1 MKKNQEKQDEAA
13 EKLVNDFIRR
23 CNVADSILRYSFRLD
38 MPDVRKMPKQ
48 ENLVDWVGKSAYELF
63 DPLVEDRPSMAF
75 GVICSGSLNY
85 FDGRLEFFKKNAVVY
100 FYCQLREL
108 IGKGNPISAY
118 DAVEYTYFE
127 SDKNNVKDGVIAG
140 MDYLIQNKVYNFQP
154 GKIIINKN
162 GEDNG
167 SLSIDTKKK
176 NKKSSG
182 NHALNTSIQGI
193 NKKLE
198 LMPYFNGFFVEGPS
212 EFREGEREV
221 KGLKLSDLDVAAV
234 FRRKSKSLEK
244 ISIIKEVQETHNKA
258 ESGQSNDQIAKKV
271 IVGIVET
278 YKDLIELRK
287 EDKLTSAD
295 RLYIRIS
302 VEQALG
308 VQLVMRLWNNVVKVY
323 NTMGTAFFDRE
334 SVTRLDKIFKCNN
347 ILNRAELV
355 DIAFEALNAIKK
367 GKDVTT
373 WKEVISNDIYG
384 NLVTTAQR
392 ADDVQK
398 WKNIYEEGVAFFS
411 EWCIPLYNTCFCVLL
426 YSAVKNETKDS
437 AEILKKMFAYLS
449 SYINENQI
457 EFESGISEDTLLEL
471 KKIKRRPEI
480 IRALSDYIIGML
492 DQPETMEAPITLFE
506 LDKMIPKKANGDYLK
521 YMKLQFIERNK
532 LVIGWSPE
540 KS

>member
-1 MKKNQEKQDEAA
+1 M
-13 EKLVNDFIRR
+13 
-23 CNVADSILRYSFRLD
+23 
-38 MPDVRKMPKQ
+38 
-48 ENLVDWVGKSAYELF
+48 
-63 DPLVEDRPSMAF
+63 
-75 GVICSGSLNY
+75 
-85 FDGRLEFFKKNAVVY
+85 
-100 FYCQLREL
+100 
-108 IGKGNPISAY
+108 
-118 DAVEYTYFE
+118 
-127 SDKNNVKDGVIAG
+127 
-140 MDYLIQNKVYNFQP
+140 IQNKVYNFQP

-244 ISIIKEVQETHNKA
+244 ISIIKEAQETHNKA

-295 RLYIRIS
+295 RLYIRIR

-334 SVTRLDKIFKCNN
+334 SVTRLDNIFKCNN

-367 GKDVTT
+367 GKDITT

-392 ADDVQK
+392 EDDVQK

>member
-38 MPDVRKMPKQ
+38 
-48 ENLVDWVGKSAYELF
+48 
-63 DPLVEDRPSMAF
+63 
-75 GVICSGSLNY
+75 
-85 FDGRLEFFKKNAVVY
+85 
-100 FYCQLREL
+100 
-108 IGKGNPISAY
+108 
-118 DAVEYTYFE
+118 
-127 SDKNNVKDGVIAG
+127 
-140 MDYLIQNKVYNFQP
+140 
-154 GKIIINKN
+154 
-162 GEDNG
+162 
-167 SLSIDTKKK
+167 IDTKKK

-392 ADDVQK
+392 EDDVQK

>member
-1 MKKNQEKQDEAA
+1 M
-13 EKLVNDFIRR
+13 
-23 CNVADSILRYSFRLD
+23 
-38 MPDVRKMPKQ
+38 
-48 ENLVDWVGKSAYELF
+48 
-63 DPLVEDRPSMAF
+63 
-75 GVICSGSLNY
+75 
-85 FDGRLEFFKKNAVVY
+85 
-100 FYCQLREL
+100 
-108 IGKGNPISAY
+108 
-118 DAVEYTYFE
+118 
-127 SDKNNVKDGVIAG
+127 
-140 MDYLIQNKVYNFQP
+140 IQNKVYNFQP

-182 NHALNTSIQGI
+182 NHALNTSVQGI

-221 KGLKLSDLDVAAV
+221 KGLKLSDLDVAAA

-295 RLYIRIS
+295 RLYIRIR

-392 ADDVQK
+392 EDDVQK

>member
-1 MKKNQEKQDEAA
+1 M
-13 EKLVNDFIRR
+13 
-23 CNVADSILRYSFRLD
+23 
-38 MPDVRKMPKQ
+38 
-48 ENLVDWVGKSAYELF
+48 
-63 DPLVEDRPSMAF
+63 
-75 GVICSGSLNY
+75 
-85 FDGRLEFFKKNAVVY
+85 
-100 FYCQLREL
+100 REL

-392 ADDVQK
+392 EDDVQK

>member
-1 MKKNQEKQDEAA
+1 MKRNQEKQDEAA
-13 EKLVNDFIRR
+13 KKLVDGFIRR

-63 DPLVEDRPSMAF
+63 DPLVGDRPSRAF
-75 GVICSGSLNY
+75 GVICSGSLNH
-85 FDGRLEFFKKNAVVY
+85 FDGRLGFFKKNAVVY
-100 FYCQLREL
+100 LYCQLREL

-127 SDKNNVKDGVIAG
+127 SDKKNIKDGVITG
-140 MDYLIQNKVYNFQP
+140 MDYLIQNKIYSFQP

-162 GEDNG
+162 GEDNC
-167 SLSIDTKKK
+167 SLSTDSE

-182 NHALNTSIQGI
+182 NHALNTSIQRL
-193 NKKLE
+193 NKKLK

-212 EFREGEREV
+212 EFREDEGEI

-234 FRRKSKSLEK
+234 FRRKSKSFEK
-244 ISIIKEVQETHNKA
+244 INIIKEVQETHNKA

-295 RLYIRIS
+295 RLYIRIR
-302 VEQALG
+302 VEQVLG

-323 NTMGTAFFDRE
+323 NTMGTAFFDKE
-334 SVTRLDKIFKCNN
+334 SVTRLEKIFKCNN

-355 DIAFEALNAIKK
+355 DMAFETLKEMKEGNPA
-367 GKDVTT
+367 TT
-373 WKEVISNDIYG
+373 WKENISNAVDGNWGATDRREDI
-384 NLVTTAQR
+384 
-392 ADDVQK
+392 VQT
-398 WKNIYEEGVAFFS
+398 WKYAYEEGADFFS

-449 SYINENQI
+449 SYINENEI

-471 KKIKRRPEI
+471 KKIKRRPEM
-480 IRALSDYIIGML
+480 IRALSEYIIGML

-506 LDKMIPKKANGDYLK
+506 LDKMIPKKVDGDYLN
-521 YMKLQFIERNK
+521 YMKLLFIERNQP
-532 LVIGWSPE
+532 VIGWSPN
-540 KS
+540 KN

>member
-1 MKKNQEKQDEAA
+1 MRRNQEKQDEAA
-13 EKLVNDFIRR
+13 KKLVDGFIRR

-63 DPLVEDRPSMAF
+63 DPLVGDRPSRAF
-75 GVICSGSLNY
+75 GVICSGSLNH
-85 FDGRLEFFKKNAVVY
+85 FDGRLGFFKKNAVVY
-100 FYCQLREL
+100 LYCQLREL

-127 SDKNNVKDGVIAG
+127 SDKKNIKDGVITG
-140 MDYLIQNKVYNFQP
+140 MDYLIQNKIYSFQP

-162 GEDNG
+162 GEDNC
-167 SLSIDTKKK
+167 SLSTDSE

-182 NHALNTSIQGI
+182 NHALNTSVQRI

-212 EFREGEREV
+212 EFREDEGEI

-244 ISIIKEVQETHNKA
+244 ISIIKEVQEKRNKA
-258 ESGQSNDQIAKKV
+258 EGEQSNDQIAKKV

-295 RLYIRIS
+295 RLYIRIR

-323 NTMGTAFFDRE
+323 NTMGTAFFDKE
-334 SVTRLDKIFKCNN
+334 SVTRLEKIFKCNN

-355 DIAFEALNAIKK
+355 DMAFETLKEMKEGNPA
-367 GKDVTT
+367 TT
-373 WKEVISNDIYG
+373 WKENISNAVDGNWGTTDRREDI
-384 NLVTTAQR
+384 
-392 ADDVQK
+392 VQT
-398 WKNIYEEGVAFFS
+398 WKYAYEEGADFFS

-449 SYINENQI
+449 SNINENEI

-471 KKIKRRPEI
+471 KKIKRRPEM
-480 IRALSDYIIGML
+480 IRALSEYIIGML

-506 LDKMIPKKANGDYLK
+506 LDKMIPKKVDGDYLN
-521 YMKLQFIERNK
+521 YMKLLFIERNQP
-532 LVIGWSPE
+532 VIGWSPN
-540 KS
+540 KN

>member
-1 MKKNQEKQDEAA
+1 M
-13 EKLVNDFIRR
+13 
-23 CNVADSILRYSFRLD
+23 
-38 MPDVRKMPKQ
+38 
-48 ENLVDWVGKSAYELF
+48 
-63 DPLVEDRPSMAF
+63 
-75 GVICSGSLNY
+75 
-85 FDGRLEFFKKNAVVY
+85 
-100 FYCQLREL
+100 
-108 IGKGNPISAY
+108 
-118 DAVEYTYFE
+118 
-127 SDKNNVKDGVIAG
+127 
-140 MDYLIQNKVYNFQP
+140 IQNKVYNFQP

-392 ADDVQK
+392 EDDVQK

>member
-1 MKKNQEKQDEAA
+1 M
-13 EKLVNDFIRR
+13 NDFIRR

-221 KGLKLSDLDVAAV
+221 KGLKLSDLDVAAA

-295 RLYIRIS
+295 RLYIRIR

-323 NTMGTAFFDRE
+323 NTMGTAFLR
-334 SVTRLDKIFKCNN
+334 
-347 ILNRAELV
+347 
-355 DIAFEALNAIKK
+355 
-367 GKDVTT
+367 
-373 WKEVISNDIYG
+373 
-384 NLVTTAQR
+384 
-392 ADDVQK
+392 
-398 WKNIYEEGVAFFS
+398 
-411 EWCIPLYNTCFCVLL
+411 
-426 YSAVKNETKDS
+426 
-437 AEILKKMFAYLS
+437 
-449 SYINENQI
+449 
-457 EFESGISEDTLLEL
+457 
-471 KKIKRRPEI
+471 
-480 IRALSDYIIGML
+480 
-492 DQPETMEAPITLFE
+492 
-506 LDKMIPKKANGDYLK
+506 
-521 YMKLQFIERNK
+521 
-532 LVIGWSPE
+532 
-540 KS
+540 

>member
-1 MKKNQEKQDEAA
+1 MKRNQEKQDEAA
-13 EKLVNDFIRR
+13 KKLVDGFIRR

-63 DPLVEDRPSMAF
+63 DPLVGDRPSRAF
-75 GVICSGSLNY
+75 GVICSGSLNH
-85 FDGRLEFFKKNAVVY
+85 FDGRLGFFKKNAVVY
-100 FYCQLREL
+100 LYCQLREL

-127 SDKNNVKDGVIAG
+127 SDKKNIKDGVITG
-140 MDYLIQNKVYNFQP
+140 MDYLIQNKIYSFQP

-162 GEDNG
+162 GEDNC
-167 SLSIDTKKK
+167 SLSTDSE

-182 NHALNTSIQGI
+182 NHALNTSIQRI

-212 EFREGEREV
+212 EFREDEGEI

-244 ISIIKEVQETHNKA
+244 ISIIKEVQEKRNKA
-258 ESGQSNDQIAKKV
+258 EGEQSNDQIAKKV

-295 RLYIRIS
+295 RLYIRIR

-323 NTMGTAFFDRE
+323 NTMGTAFFDKE
-334 SVTRLDKIFKCNN
+334 SVTRLEKIFKCNN

-355 DIAFEALNAIKK
+355 DMAFETLKEMKEGNPA
-367 GKDVTT
+367 TT
-373 WKEVISNDIYG
+373 WKENISNAVDGNWGTTDRREDI
-384 NLVTTAQR
+384 
-392 ADDVQK
+392 VQT
-398 WKNIYEEGVAFFS
+398 WKYAYEEGADFFS

-426 YSAVKNETKDS
+426 YSAVKNGTKDS

-449 SYINENQI
+449 SYINENEI

-471 KKIKRRPEI
+471 KKIKRRPEM
-480 IRALSDYIIGML
+480 IRALSEYIIGML

-506 LDKMIPKKANGDYLK
+506 LDKMIPKKVDGDYLN
-521 YMKLQFIERNK
+521 YMKLLFIERNQP
-532 LVIGWSPE
+532 VIGWSPN
-540 KS
+540 KN

>member
-1 MKKNQEKQDEAA
+1 MRRNQEKQDEAA
-13 EKLVNDFIRR
+13 KKLVDGFIRR

-63 DPLVEDRPSMAF
+63 DPLVGDRPSRAF
-75 GVICSGSLNY
+75 GVICSGSLNH
-85 FDGRLEFFKKNAVVY
+85 FDGRLGFFKKNAVVY
-100 FYCQLREL
+100 LYCQLRQL

-127 SDKNNVKDGVIAG
+127 SDKKNIKDGVITG
-140 MDYLIQNKVYNFQP
+140 MDYLIQNKIYSFQP
-154 GKIIINKN
+154 CKIIINKN
-162 GEDNG
+162 GEDNC
-167 SLSIDTKKK
+167 SLSTDSE

-182 NHALNTSIQGI
+182 NHALNTSVQRI

-212 EFREGEREV
+212 EFREDEGEI

-244 ISIIKEVQETHNKA
+244 ISIIKEVQEKRNKA
-258 ESGQSNDQIAKKV
+258 EGEQSNDQIAKKV

-295 RLYIRIS
+295 RLYIRIR

-323 NTMGTAFFDRE
+323 NTMGTAFFDKE
-334 SVTRLDKIFKCNN
+334 SVTRLEKIFKCNN

-355 DIAFEALNAIKK
+355 DMAFETLKEMKEGNPA
-367 GKDVTT
+367 TT
-373 WKEVISNDIYG
+373 WKENISNAVDGNWGTTDRREDI
-384 NLVTTAQR
+384 
-392 ADDVQK
+392 VQT
-398 WKNIYEEGVAFFS
+398 WKYAYEEGADFFS

-449 SYINENQI
+449 SNINENEI

-471 KKIKRRPEI
+471 KKIKRRPEM
-480 IRALSDYIIGML
+480 IRALSEYIIGML

-506 LDKMIPKKANGDYLK
+506 LDKMIPKKVDGDYLN
-521 YMKLQFIERNK
+521 YMKLLFIERNQP
-532 LVIGWSPE
+532 VIGWSPN
-540 KS
+540 KN

>member
-1 MKKNQEKQDEAA
+1 
-13 EKLVNDFIRR
+13 
-23 CNVADSILRYSFRLD
+23 
-38 MPDVRKMPKQ
+38 
-48 ENLVDWVGKSAYELF
+48 
-63 DPLVEDRPSMAF
+63 
-75 GVICSGSLNY
+75 
-85 FDGRLEFFKKNAVVY
+85 
-100 FYCQLREL
+100 
-108 IGKGNPISAY
+108 
-118 DAVEYTYFE
+118 
-127 SDKNNVKDGVIAG
+127 

-221 KGLKLSDLDVAAV
+221 KGLKLSDLDVAAA

-295 RLYIRIS
+295 RLYIRIR

-392 ADDVQK
+392 EDDVQK

>member
-1 MKKNQEKQDEAA
+1 M
-13 EKLVNDFIRR
+13 
-23 CNVADSILRYSFRLD
+23 
-38 MPDVRKMPKQ
+38 
-48 ENLVDWVGKSAYELF
+48 
-63 DPLVEDRPSMAF
+63 
-75 GVICSGSLNY
+75 
-85 FDGRLEFFKKNAVVY
+85 
-100 FYCQLREL
+100 REL

-295 RLYIRIS
+295 RLYIRIR

-392 ADDVQK
+392 EDDVQK

>member
-1 MKKNQEKQDEAA
+1 M
-13 EKLVNDFIRR
+13 
-23 CNVADSILRYSFRLD
+23 
-38 MPDVRKMPKQ
+38 
-48 ENLVDWVGKSAYELF
+48 
-63 DPLVEDRPSMAF
+63 
-75 GVICSGSLNY
+75 
-85 FDGRLEFFKKNAVVY
+85 
-100 FYCQLREL
+100 REL

-221 KGLKLSDLDVAAV
+221 KGLKLSDLDVAAA

-244 ISIIKEVQETHNKA
+244 ISIIKEAQETHNKA

-295 RLYIRIS
+295 RLYIRIR

-334 SVTRLDKIFKCNN
+334 SVTRLDNIFKCNN

-367 GKDVTT
+367 GKDITT

-392 ADDVQK
+392 EDDVQK

>member
-1 MKKNQEKQDEAA
+1 M
-13 EKLVNDFIRR
+13 
-23 CNVADSILRYSFRLD
+23 
-38 MPDVRKMPKQ
+38 
-48 ENLVDWVGKSAYELF
+48 
-63 DPLVEDRPSMAF
+63 
-75 GVICSGSLNY
+75 
-85 FDGRLEFFKKNAVVY
+85 
-100 FYCQLREL
+100 
-108 IGKGNPISAY
+108 
-118 DAVEYTYFE
+118 
-127 SDKNNVKDGVIAG
+127 
-140 MDYLIQNKVYNFQP
+140 IQNKVYNFQP

-221 KGLKLSDLDVAAV
+221 KGLKLSDLDVAAA

-295 RLYIRIS
+295 RLYIRIR

-392 ADDVQK
+392 EDDVQK

>member
-1 MKKNQEKQDEAA
+1 M
-13 EKLVNDFIRR
+13 
-23 CNVADSILRYSFRLD
+23 
-38 MPDVRKMPKQ
+38 
-48 ENLVDWVGKSAYELF
+48 
-63 DPLVEDRPSMAF
+63 
-75 GVICSGSLNY
+75 
-85 FDGRLEFFKKNAVVY
+85 
-100 FYCQLREL
+100 
-108 IGKGNPISAY
+108 
-118 DAVEYTYFE
+118 
-127 SDKNNVKDGVIAG
+127 
-140 MDYLIQNKVYNFQP
+140 
-154 GKIIINKN
+154 
-162 GEDNG
+162 
-167 SLSIDTKKK
+167 
-176 NKKSSG
+176 
-182 NHALNTSIQGI
+182 NTSIQGI

-221 KGLKLSDLDVAAV
+221 KGLKLSDLDVAAA

-295 RLYIRIS
+295 RLYIRIR

-392 ADDVQK
+392 EDDVQK

-506 LDKMIPKKANGDYLK
+506 LDKMIPKKANGDYLRK
-521 YMKLQFIERNK
+521 RFCVRFWIF
-532 LVIGWSPE
+532 
-540 KS
+540 

>member
-1 MKKNQEKQDEAA
+1 MP
-13 EKLVNDFIRR
+13 
-23 CNVADSILRYSFRLD
+23 VARI
-38 MPDVRKMPKQ
+38 
-48 ENLVDWVGKSAYELF
+48 NW
-63 DPLVEDRPSMAF
+63 
-75 GVICSGSLNY
+75 
-85 FDGRLEFFKKNAVVY
+85 
-100 FYCQLREL
+100 
-108 IGKGNPISAY
+108 KGNPISAY

-221 KGLKLSDLDVAAV
+221 KGLKLSDLDVAAA

-295 RLYIRIS
+295 RLYIRIR

-392 ADDVQK
+392 EDDVQK

>member
-1 MKKNQEKQDEAA
+1 M
-13 EKLVNDFIRR
+13 
-23 CNVADSILRYSFRLD
+23 
-38 MPDVRKMPKQ
+38 
-48 ENLVDWVGKSAYELF
+48 NL
-63 DPLVEDRPSMAF
+63 
-75 GVICSGSLNY
+75 I
-85 FDGRLEFFKKNAVVY
+85 
-100 FYCQLREL
+100 
-108 IGKGNPISAY
+108 
-118 DAVEYTYFE
+118 
-127 SDKNNVKDGVIAG
+127 KDGVITG
-140 MDYLIQNKVYNFQP
+140 MDYLIQNKVYSFQP

-162 GEDNG
+162 GEDNC
-167 SLSIDTKKK
+167 SLSTDSE

-182 NHALNTSIQGI
+182 NHALNTSIQRI
-193 NKKLE
+193 NKKLK

-212 EFREGEREV
+212 EFREDEGEI

-244 ISIIKEVQETHNKA
+244 ISIIKEVQEKRNKA
-258 ESGQSNDQIAKKV
+258 EGEQSNDQIAKKV

-278 YKDLIELRK
+278 YKDLVELRK

-295 RLYIRIS
+295 RLYIRIR

-323 NTMGTAFFDRE
+323 NTTGTAFFDRE

-373 WKEVISNDIYG
+373 WKEDISNAIYG
-384 NLVTTAQR
+384 NVVTTAQR
-392 ADDVQK
+392 EDDVQK

>member
-1 MKKNQEKQDEAA
+1 
-13 EKLVNDFIRR
+13 
-23 CNVADSILRYSFRLD
+23 
-38 MPDVRKMPKQ
+38 
-48 ENLVDWVGKSAYELF
+48 
-63 DPLVEDRPSMAF
+63 
-75 GVICSGSLNY
+75 
-85 FDGRLEFFKKNAVVY
+85 
-100 FYCQLREL
+100 
-108 IGKGNPISAY
+108 
-118 DAVEYTYFE
+118 
-127 SDKNNVKDGVIAG
+127 

-392 ADDVQK
+392 EDDVQK